1 MTNEGPTVTSDVQK
15 LHRRFIIASMPA
27 DNFQKAFKRVKAL
40 VQQFGSNEAWYLE
53 PSYSEA
59 QARLD
64 FIDKFWIAL
73 GWDVNHENQT
83 NPYEQEVKVE
93 RGEAIKGRRQRA
105 DYAFLAQNFRDV
117 LFFVEAKKPSTDI
130 DCADDYFQVIRYG
143 WPNKT
148 PVSVL
153 TDFQRFRILD
163 CRLLPDIDTALD
175 RCVKRFHFSDYADE
189 AKFSEIYYLFSREA
203 VLSGSLDRYAET
215 MPKPVGQAVQR
226 GLFAVA
232 PTQEFDTAF
241 LEELNGYRQSLAR
254 CIKRDNPKLDGYDLT
269 ECTQRIIDRLVFMR
283 FLEDKLIESQPLVET
298 LGTRSTAWHDFVALC
313 AKLDRVYNGIL
324 FKKHSII
331 DAASFKMDG
340 DVFEQIRERLAHT
353 NSPYNFN
360 EIPIH
365 ILGSI
370 YEQFLGKTIVVTR
383 TGADVIEKPEVR
395 KAGGV
400 YYTPEY
406 IVRFIVDES
415 VGVMI
420 KGKSPKELHGMRFAD
435 ISCGSGS
442 FLLGVYDLLL
452 RHYTAYY
459 NLRENRAAATRAGCI
474 KKDDG
479 SLHLS
484 LLQRREILLT
494 HIYGV
499 DVDSQAVEVAQ
510 LSLYLKLLEEET
522 TASARQNQLELRD
535 ALLPSLA
542 ENVQSGNSLVEWD
555 IMTSSFLAG
564 DDERR
569 LNPMDFDKA
578 FSAAIKAGG
587 FDCIVG
593 NPPYDVLEKERG
605 ESSWPHDLL
614 HQYVRNKPDYT
625 SALGGKLNLYRFFV
639 VRTHKLLKYG
649 GRIGMIVP
657 LSLAGDVSCAT
668 TRKYLMRTTSGLTI
682 SCFPQKDDVS
692 RRIFRNAKLS
702 TMIFVG
708 QNRTPTNAEG
718 IIKLSVYPGN
728 SLSDVP
734 RECKVKY
741 EDAAL
746 LDPKNVPLPLADAY
760 DWNLCIR
767 IHRAKKVTRLQ
778 EVADFSITRGEINQ
792 KTFREF
798 ITSDKRCSRLVK
810 GMEIARY
817 FTREAFS
824 QGEREWLN
832 SSAYLETNTYRPSTD
847 VRRIATQRISGVDE
861 RYRLVATIIE
871 PPAYF
876 ADSTNSIELRE
887 GSDYSLEY
895 LLAIL
900 NSSLFQWRFK
910 ITSTNNN
917 VGTNELNSMPFR
929 VIDFSDSADRSL
941 HKTICDKV
949 VRLMKSHSEREA
961 SEAERPREIL
971 QRKIAGLEDE
981 IDGLVGSLYG
991 LSSDEMTYFAEKVKR
1006 SKRSRTF

>member
-1 MTNEGPTVTSDVQK
+1 MQ
-15 LHRRFIIASMPA
+15 
-27 DNFQKAFKRVKAL
+27 
-40 VQQFGSNEAWYLE
+40 

-59 QARLD
+59 QARMD

-73 GWDVNHENQT
+73 GWDVNHDNQT

-93 RGEAIKGRRQRA
+93 RGEAVKGRRQRA
-105 DYAFLAQNFRDV
+105 DYAFFGQNFRDV
-117 LFFVEAKKPSTDI
+117 LFFVEAKKPSADL
-130 DCADDYFQVIRYG
+130 DSADDYFQVIRYG

-153 TDFQRFRILD
+153 TDFQRLRILD
-163 CRLLPDIDTALD
+163 CRFVPDIDTALD
-175 RCVKRFHFSDYADE
+175 RCVGKFHFSEYVDE
-189 AKFSEIYYLFSREA
+189 TKFSEIYYLFSRDS
-203 VLSGSLDRYAET
+203 VLKGSLDRFAES
-215 MPKPVGQAVQR
+215 MPKPVGKAVQR
-226 GLFAVA
+226 GLFAMA
-232 PTQEFDTAF
+232 PTQEFDAAF
-241 LEELNGYRQSLAR
+241 LEELSVYRQALAR
-254 CIKRDNPKLDGYDLT
+254 CIKRDNPRLDGYDLT

-298 LGTRSTAWHDFVALC
+298 LGTKSTAWHDFIALC
-313 AKLDRVYNGIL
+313 SRLDRVYNGIL

-331 DAASFKMDG
+331 DSSSFQMDSE
-340 DVFEQIRERLAHT
+340 VFDDIRERLSHT

-370 YEQFLGKTIVVTR
+370 YEQFLGKTIVVTKSR
-383 TGADVIEKPEVR
+383 ADVVEKPEVR

-406 IVRFIVDES
+406 IVRFIVEQT
-415 VGVMI
+415 VGIAI
-420 KGKSPKELHGMRFAD
+420 KGKSPKELRGMRFAD
-435 ISCGSGS
+435 IACGSGS

-452 RHYTAYY
+452 RHFTAYY
-459 NLRENRAAATRAGCI
+459 NLRENRAAALKAGCVR
-474 KKDDG
+474 KDDG

-494 HIYGV
+494 NIYGV

-542 ENVQSGNSLVEWD
+542 DNVKSGNSLVEWD
-555 IMTSSFLAG
+555 VITSSLLA
-564 DDERR
+564 DEDERR
-569 LNPMDFDKA
+569 LNPLDFDKA
-578 FSAAIKAGG
+578 FPAIMKNGG

-605 ESSWPHDLL
+605 EDSWPHDLV
-614 HQYVRNKPDYT
+614 HQYVRNKAEYRP
-625 SALGGKLNLYRFFV
+625 AMGGKLNMYRFFV
-639 VRTHKLLKYG
+639 VRAHRLAKYG

-657 LSLAGDVSCAT
+657 LSLAGDVSCAN
-668 TRKYLMRTTSGLTI
+668 TRKHLLQTTSDLSI
-682 SCFPQKDDVS
+682 SCFPQKDDPS
-692 RRIFRNAKLS
+692 RRIFNDAKLS
-702 TMIFVG
+702 TMVFAG
-708 QNRTPTNAEG
+708 QNRQSSSTDRV
-718 IIKLSVYPGN
+718 IKLSVFPGN
-728 SLSDVP
+728 SLSDIP
-734 RECKVKY
+734 KECVVRY

-746 LDPKNVPLPLADAY
+746 LDPQNVPLPLADAY
-760 DWNLCIR
+760 DWSLCIR
-767 IHRAKKVTRLQ
+767 IHRARLVVRLE
-778 EVADFSITRGEINQ
+778 EVKDFVVTRGEINQ

-798 ITSDKRCSRLVK
+798 ITSDRRCSRLVK
-810 GMEIARY
+810 GMEVARY
-817 FTREAFS
+817 FTREDFS
-824 QGEREWLN
+824 QGEREWLD
-832 SSAYLETNTYRPSTD
+832 SGAYLEANPRRPSTE
-847 VRRIATQRISGVDE
+847 VRRIATQRITGVDE
-861 RYRLVATIIE
+861 RYRIVATIIE

-876 ADSTNSIELRE
+876 ADSTNSIEVKPWSE
-887 GSDYSLEY
+887 YSLEY

-929 VIDFSDSADRSL
+929 SIDFSDASDRTI
-941 HKTICDKV
+941 HKSVCDKV
-949 VRLMKSHSEREA
+949 ARLIECHAGRATGSSER
-961 SEAERPREIL
+961 SEEVL

-981 IDGLVGSLYG
+981 IDSLVGSLYG
-991 LSSDEMTYFAEKVKR
+991 VSAEELAYFAEKVKKG
-1006 SKRSRTF
+1006 KRSRTF